1 MKPHGRS
8 PLSVK
13 LATDLAL
20 EEHESANSPWKDSD
34 TPLPSGICDSMSAV
48 ACQIASVDAG
58 GNRPKAVSCSDGVL
72 LGGDIIICQS
82 WQPLSRSPSSSLMKD
97 VNVCVMMPDQP

>member
-1 MKPHGRS
+1 M
-8 PLSVK
+8 K
-13 LATDLAL
+13 LATGLAL
-20 EEHESANSPWKDSD
+20 EEHESANSPWKESD
-34 TPLPSGICDSMSAV
+34 TPLPSASVTALSAV

-58 GNRPKAVSCSDGVL
+58 GNRQKAVLCSDGVL
-72 LGGDIIICQS
+72 LGGDKITCQS